1 VVPLSMGCEFSNHT
15 NLAEVGEAPVLSTT
29 LQMTD
34 AALNRR
40 WELANYSKNQES
52 PPLQSRRRSDDVTA
66 EY

>member
-1 VVPLSMGCEFSNHT
+1 MGCEFSNHT
-15 NLAEVGEAPVLSTT
+15 NLAEVGEALVLPTA

-34 AALNRR
+34 VAPNRC